1 MVDETA
7 KREKSPFKH
16 KLNLASGAVL
26 EEEIKKAMKESGLSR
41 QAEALHK
48 QEMELKKQLADKKR
62 SDEEKKEL
70 ERRLAEEAQKQRE
83 LKEKERKLKEDL
95 ERRQQEEA
103 TTESG
108 GKATQEVENTSGG
121 CYSASSIF
129 VDINGRQRQ
138 MDSLQIGEQVQ
149 VLSNNEIRYEPVVT
163 FIHRQPELMQEFLQI
178 TTLKNKV
185 LKITEDHLLFV
196 EKMGEARAIPAR
208 DVKIGDVV
216 YVRACQSVESD
227 QVHSISTV
235 FEKGAY
241 APVTLSGTILV
252 NDVHTS
258 CYFDVLSHDWS
269 QRAMAIARAV
279 YHVSPGMLQ
288 WLSSIGQQDGF
299 PGWCRLVHK
308 TLTLIDWAPGFDVA
322 QY

>member
-1 MVDETA
+1 MIDGL
-7 KREKSPFKH
+7 KKEKGSRFIH
-16 KLNLASGAVL
+16 KLTKASKQAL
-26 EEEIKKAMKESGLSR
+26 DEEIKKAMEESGFYL
-41 QAEALHK
+41 QF
-48 QEMELKKQLADKKR
+48 QELARKERELEKQLADKKK
-62 SDEEKKEL
+62 SAEEKTKL
-70 ERRLAEEAQKQRE
+70 EKRLAQEKKKRKDLEDQEAKLKDKVEEARQDAEKAKDA
-83 LKEKERKLKEDL
+83 LKR
-95 ERRQQEEA
+95 
-103 TTESG
+103 
-108 GKATQEVENTSGG
+108 VENESGG
-121 CYSASSIF
+121 CYPESAF
-129 VDINGRQRQ
+129 VTDKHGRRRR
-138 MDSLQIGEQVQ
+138 MDSLEIGEEVQ
-149 VLSNNEIRYEPVVT
+149 VVNNNEIQFQPIVT
-163 FIHRQPELMQEFLQI
+163 FIHRQPGLMQEFVQI
-178 TTLKNKV
+178 TTLKGKV

-208 DVKIGDVV
+208 DLKTGDVV

-308 TLTLIDWAPGFDVA
+308 TLTLID
-322 QY
+322 

>member
-1 MVDETA
+1 MIDGLN
-7 KREKSPFKH
+7 KEKGSRFVH
-16 KLNLASGAVL
+16 KLTKASKEAL
-26 EEEIKKAMKESGLSR
+26 DEEIKKAMEESGFYR
-41 QAEALHK
+41 QVE
-48 QEMELKKQLADKKR
+48 ELKRKERELEKQLADKEK
-62 SDEEKKEL
+62 SDKEKAKLEKLLAKEKKKKKDL
-70 ERRLAEEAQKQRE
+70 EDQEA
-83 LKEKERKLKEDL
+83 KLKEDV
-95 ERRQQEEA
+95 EEA
-103 TTESG
+103 RRDAK
-108 GKATQEVENTSGG
+108 KANDALKKVQNESGG
-121 CYSASSIF
+121 CYPESAF
-129 VDINGRQRQ
+129 VTDKHGRRRR
-138 MDSLQIGEQVQ
+138 MDSLEIGEEVQ
-149 VLSNNEIRYEPVVT
+149 VVNNNEIQFQPVIT
-163 FIHRQPELMQEFLQI
+163 FIHRQPGLMQEFVQI

-208 DVKIGDVV
+208 GVKIGDAV

-269 QRAMAIARAV
+269 QRAMGIARAV

-308 TLTLIDWAPGFDVA
+308 TLTLMD
-322 QY
+322 

>member
-1 MVDETA
+1 MVDEIA
-7 KREKSPFKH
+7 EREKSPFMH
-16 KLNLASGAVL
+16 KLNRASGAVL
-26 EEEIKKAMKESGLSR
+26 EQEIQKAMNESGLAR
-41 QAEALHK
+41 QAEALRRNEEK
-48 QEMELKKQLADKKR
+48 LKKQLAEKKR
-62 SDEEKKEL
+62 SDEEKEKL
-70 ERRLAEEAQKQRE
+70 KKRLAEEEQKQRD
-83 LKEKERKLKEDL
+83 LKEEERKLKEEL

-103 TTESG
+103 QTESG
-108 GKATQEVENTSGG
+108 GTATQHVENTSGG

-129 VDINGRQRQ
+129 VDIDGRQRK

-149 VLSNNEIRYEPVVT
+149 VLSNNEIRYEPIVT

-216 YVRACQSVESD
+216 YVVECQSVESD
-227 QVHSISTV
+227 QVHSITTV

-241 APVTLSGTILV
+241 SPVTLSGTILV
-252 NDVHTS
+252 DDVHTS

-269 QRAMAIARAV
+269 QRAMGIARAV
-279 YHVSPGMLQ
+279 YHISPGMLQ

-308 TLTLIDWAPGFDVA
+308 TLTLMD
-322 QY
+322 